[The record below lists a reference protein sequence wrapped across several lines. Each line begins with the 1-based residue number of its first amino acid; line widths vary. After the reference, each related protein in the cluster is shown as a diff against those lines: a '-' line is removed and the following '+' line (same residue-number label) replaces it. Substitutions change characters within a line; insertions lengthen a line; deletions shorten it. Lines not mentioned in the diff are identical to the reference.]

1 MDKGRQM
8 NHLINTIKKLEPLT
22 DTELKELESMQ
33 VLARFKFLKKGDYI
47 FTAGDMPPISVYV
60 KSGILRHYVTD
71 NNGNEKIIQFF
82 MEEAFFDDCGSYV
95 NNQPIDYHIQA
106 IEDSEIIYFYLD
118 DLKAIAD
125 KSPVIERVGVKI
137 AAAFLDNHRE
147 HVTLLMK
154 FSPEERYKYLLT
166 NKPELV
172 QRLSVTHLA
181 QFLDISRET
190 LSRMRA
196 RLAEQ
201 NIL

>member
-1 MDKGRQM
+1 M

-147 HVTLLMK
+147 HVTILMK

>member
-1 MDKGRQM
+1 MH
-8 NHLINTIKKLEPLT
+8 HLINTIKKLEPLT
-22 DTELKELESMQ
+22 DTELRELEAMQ

-95 NNQPIDYHIQA
+95 NNHPIDYHIQA

-118 DLKAIAD
+118 DLKAIAE

-147 HVTLLMK
+147 HVTILMK

>member
-1 MDKGRQM
+1 M

-22 DTELKELESMQ
+22 EIELKELEAMTT
-33 VLARFKFLKKGDYI
+33 LASFKLLKKGDYI

-60 KSGILRHYVTD
+60 KSGILRHFVTD

-82 MEEAFFDDCGSYV
+82 M
-95 NNQPIDYHIQA
+95 DYHIQA
-106 IEDSEIIYFYLD
+106 IEDTEIIYFYLD
-118 DLKAIAD
+118 DLKAIAE
-125 KSPVIERVGVKI
+125 KSSVIERIGIKI
-137 AAAFLDNHRE
+137 AADFLNNHRE
-147 HVTLLMK
+147 HVTILMK

-172 QRLSVTHLA
+172 QRISVTHLA

>member
-1 MDKGRQM
+1 MQKTAFVEVMFRSFLTTLFIVVSLSSFAQQTATVYGRITDTDGKAIPYA
-8 NHLINTIKKLEPLT
+8 NVIAIDRNINAQSDVDGNYTIKIP
-22 DTELKELESMQ
+22 
-33 VLARFKFLKKGDYI
+33 A
-47 FTAGDMPPISVYV
+47 
-60 KSGILRHYVTD
+60 
-71 NNGNEKIIQFF
+71 N
-82 MEEAFFDDCGSYV
+82 DCGSYV

-106 IEDSEIIYFYLD
+106 IEDTEIIYFYLD
-118 DLKAIAD
+118 DLKAIAE
-125 KSPVIERVGVKI
+125 KSSVIERIGIKI
-137 AAAFLDNHRE
+137 AADFLNNHRE
-147 HVTLLMK
+147 HVTILMK

-172 QRLSVTHLA
+172 QRISVTHLA

>member
-22 DTELKELESMQ
+22 DTELKELEAMQ
-33 VLARFKFLKKGDYI
+33 ALARFKFLKKGDFI
-47 FTAGDMPPISVYV
+47 FTAGDMPPISVYINR
-60 KSGILRHYVTD
+60 ILRHYVTD

-118 DLKAIAD
+118 DLKAIAE

-137 AAAFLDNHRE
+137 AAAFLNNHRE
-147 HVTLLMK
+147 HVTILMK
-154 FSPEERYKYLLT
+154 FSPEERYKYLLI
-166 NKPELV
+166 NKP
-172 QRLSVTHLA
+172 
-181 QFLDISRET
+181 
-190 LSRMRA
+190 
-196 RLAEQ
+196 
-201 NIL
+201 N